1 MNTIYDQ
8 KLAEQVQALI
18 KSLDSLIVS
27 ISKHA
32 DSAHCNC
39 NIYRLGPCAHHAAV
53 RDRIQAAAAYL
64 NLAADELQHA

>member
-1 MNTIYDQ
+1 MITSYDQ
-8 KLAEQVQALI
+8 KIAEQVQALI
-18 KSLDSLIVS
+18 ASLDSLIVS

-32 DSAHCNC
+32 DGAHCSC

-53 RDRIQAAAAYL
+53 LDRIQAAVAYL